1 MPVLPPNDV
10 PVPET
15 EREEYENANDIAMME
30 DEIADDL
37 PPLVP
42 HVVPNVDTS
51 INPNAIVEAI
61 DEPYP
66 SFAFLHEFEGD
77 YPFEDALLVNDFLNR
92 ILPIPSTGSIVSA
105 TITSEIAP
113 PSSFDEFDSFGEE
126 ATNEIAN
133 NARISLTILRALA
146 GVNRDL
152 RESRER
158 ERQSKWS
165 DMNLD
170 SFTGAPIHEN
180 NANKLV
186 LENGD
191 TYDAITLIDFILMK
205 KETRNPSSGIQFS
218 EKDMDKILKSGAC
231 ASYSSR
237 VTEVFKQSEQTKPL
251 INTKSEYFEEFIL
264 TMLYHCISICELDA
278 VKTVTLSINDFNKKY
293 LPSLIRCFSGL
304 ALTNPVRML
313 KLCKKVKDYI
323 KAIFE
328 DIPDDSES
336 DIDGFYQYNPVVINS
351 VTASI
356 VELCS
361 LSSTQFYAC
370 LSPAKLSAKI
380 CETPMAR
387 ITQRRTF

>member
-133 NARISLTILRALA
+133 NAPL
-146 GVNRDL
+146 
-152 RESRER
+152 
-158 ERQSKWS
+158 
-165 DMNLD
+165 
-170 SFTGAPIHEN
+170 PI
-180 NANKLV
+180 
-186 LENGD
+186 
-191 TYDAITLIDFILMK
+191 Y
-205 KETRNPSSGIQFS
+205 P
-218 EKDMDKILKSGAC
+218 
-231 ASYSSR
+231 
-237 VTEVFKQSEQTKPL
+237 
-251 INTKSEYFEEFIL
+251 
-264 TMLYHCISICELDA
+264 
-278 VKTVTLSINDFNKKY
+278 
-293 LPSLIRCFSGL
+293 
-304 ALTNPVRML
+304 
-313 KLCKKVKDYI
+313 
-323 KAIFE
+323 
-328 DIPDDSES
+328 
-336 DIDGFYQYNPVVINS
+336 
-351 VTASI
+351 
-356 VELCS
+356 
-361 LSSTQFYAC
+361 
-370 LSPAKLSAKI
+370 
-380 CETPMAR
+380 
-387 ITQRRTF
+387 